1 VPPGPAAVPGNNS
14 KAVASLVT
22 GVLSLFCCGFVLGV
36 VAIVLGFMAR
46 GEIEKSQGLQ
56 GGSGLAL
63 AGIVTGA
70 LGILSGIA
78 AFSLG
83 LYDSIL

>member
-1 VPPGPAAVPGNNS
+1 MPPGPSAVPANNS
-14 KAVASLVT
+14 KATASLIL

-36 VAIVLGFMAR
+36 VAIVLGVLAR
-46 GEIEKSQGLQ
+46 GEIERSQGLQ

-63 AGIVTGA
+63 AGIITGA

-78 AFSLG
+78 FFSFG
-83 LYDSIL
+83 LYDSFF